1 MTQVRVNIK
10 TAVNASKI
18 RRERRNGRDVIV
30 VPSATLPDDVVMNDI
45 RYPADEIEKSYRTL
59 ERTPAPLGHPTLNG
73 AFVSAKDPEGLVR
86 GFIGAWNENVRRENG
101 RVFIDKVI
109 DVDYANATAGGK
121 AVMEAIDKGDPIHTS
136 TGLYG
141 IRTAAKNDD
150 AAKWVMSDIVFDH
163 DAILI
168 GEDGAATPDQG
179 VGMLVN
185 AKDPTGHDV
194 AVINS
199 ALDSAMQ
206 SLDWAGQD
214 LMRAVEQL
222 QRASKWE
229 VFKEQVMKLFGIE
242 HAANKGDEGAMDKAQ
257 YDELSGKLDKLGDSI
272 AEKLGETIGNA
283 LTKVME
289 PLATAVNKMSAAAE
303 AETNAKK
310 DGLVNQVVRANLV
323 SEETAKTLPL
333 NVLEEMV
340 ANAKPPKAGAAIA
353 AGAQPHRNNDGGSV
367 FQLPKASK

>member
-30 VPSATLPDDVVMNDI
+30 VPSATLPDNVVMNGI
-45 RYPADEIEKSYRTL
+45 RYPADEIEKAYHTL
-59 ERTPAPLGHPTLNG
+59 ERTPAPLGHPSLNG

-121 AVMEAIDKGDPIHTS
+121 AVLAAIEKAEPIHTS

-141 IRTAAKNDD
+141 IRTALQNDD
-150 AAKWVMSDIVFDH
+150 EAKWVMTDMVFDH

-168 GEDGAATPDQG
+168 GEDGAATPEQG

-185 AKDPTGHDV
+185 AKDQEGHDV
-194 AVINS
+194 EVVNS
-199 ALDSAMQ
+199 ALDSAHQ

-214 LMRAVEQL
+214 LIRAVEQL

-229 VFKEQVMKLFGIE
+229 TIKHQLLKIFGIE
-242 HAANKGDEGAMDKAQ
+242 PATNQGDEGAMDKAQ

-283 LTKVME
+283 LTKAME
-289 PLATAVNKMSAAAE
+289 PMTTAVNQMTAAAE
-303 AETNAKK
+303 AEAKTK
-310 DGLVNQVVRANLV
+310 KEGLVNQVVRANLV
-323 SEETAKTLPL
+323 SEDTAKALPV

-340 ANAKPPKAGAAIA
+340 ANAKPAKPGGAIA
-353 AGAQPHRNNDGGSV
+353 PGAQPQRNNGDQQV
-367 FQLPKASK
+367 YQLPKAGK